1 MVLKQN
7 WPYHSEAEK
16 ARCGFLACWQRDE
29 RDAWSSTQ
37 SGLVAF
43 YVFFGWAVMGV
54 VVWTYFFG
62 FLQVRG
68 GFDRRVG
75 FYG

>member
-1 MVLKQN
+1 LKQN

-68 GFDRRVG
+68 GLGRREERRG
-75 FYG
+75 G